1 LTRLAPPG
9 DLLFFAV
16 MDGHAGAQTSRLLS
30 KALIPAVAFEMSS
43 LINSS
48 AQLPPK
54 YTSTLSYLKSFFAS
68 SSSGKIYEFDGDL
81 VYVTAALR
89 AAFSKLDS
97 KIINA
102 PINLLSH
109 IESQKDENIKPYEHP
124 LARVTLEP
132 AISGSCAL
140 LAMLDTSRRDMYVA
154 CTGDSRAVA
163 GYWDQPKDG
172 SPGWWRAEV
181 LTEDQTGRNPTE
193 LKRCAASWGR
203 FSS

>member
-1 LTRLAPPG
+1 
-9 DLLFFAV
+9 

-43 LINSS
+43 LINS
-48 AQLPPK
+48 ATPLPPK
-54 YTSTLSYLKSFFAS
+54 YTSAISYIKSFFAP
-68 SSSGKIYEFDGDL
+68 SSGKTYEFDADP

-89 AAFSKLDS
+89 AAFSRLDS

-109 IESQKDENIKPYEHP
+109 IESQKDDSTKPHEHP
-124 LARVTLEP
+124 LARATLEP
-132 AISGSCAL
+132 ALAGSCAL

-163 GYWDQPKDG
+163 GYWEQPKDG

-181 LTEDQTGRNPTE
+181 LTEDQTGRNPNE
-193 LKRCAASWGR
+193 LKRCAA
-203 FSS
+203 FSESILVFP